1 MTAPSLAALRVGDAL
16 PERRHS
22 PDSVQLFLYNA
33 ALWNAH
39 RIHYDRPYATRT
51 EGYPE
56 LLVPGP
62 LMGDWLAQCVDDWL
76 GGAGSLV
83 RLEYSNRRPAF
94 AGETLAAGGAV
105 ESIDAESREVT
116 VSLSLCN
123 ESGTDVTLGKAVVRL
138 AS

>member
-33 ALWNAH
+33 TLWNAH
-39 RIHYDRPYATRT
+39 RIHYDRPYATST

-56 LLVPGP
+56 LLVPGA

-76 GGAGSLV
+76 GDASSLV
-83 RLEYSNRRPAF
+83 GLEYSNRQPAF

-105 ESIDAESREVT
+105 EFIDAESREVT
-116 VSLSLCN
+116 VSLFLRN
-123 ESGTDVTLGKAVVRL
+123 ESGADVTPGKAVVRL
-138 AS
+138 AG

>member
-1 MTAPSLAALRVGDAL
+1 MAALRVGDAL

-33 ALWNAH
+33 TLWNAH
-39 RIHYDRPYATRT
+39 RIHYDRPYATST

-76 GGAGSLV
+76 GDAGSLV
-83 RLEYSNRRPAF
+83 GLEYSNRQPAF
-94 AGETLAAGGAV
+94 AGEALAAGGAV

-116 VSLSLCN
+116 VSLFLRN
-123 ESGTDVTLGKAVVRL
+123 ESGADVTPGKAVVRL
-138 AS
+138 AG